1 MTKKIDLIL
10 LDIDGVIY
18 NFVEY
23 TLPLFGKKPSDE
35 ILIKDYDMCKS
46 LGISKEEFW
55 KKLDSSEGIFCN
67 GNNYSWSEQLIEICK
82 KYSNKL
88 VFCSN
93 PGNNPKHWAEKR
105 EWIEKSFLDIP
116 LVLTQH
122 KEMLS
127 LDGVVLIDD
136 FVKNI
141 NKFNSGNG
149 IGILFPQYWND
160 FYKFTDDRLGY
171 IDCTLDDITQVGF
184 QTWKNLKNEKSI
196 ININ

>member
-23 TLPLFGKKPSDE
+23 TLPLFGRKSSEE
-35 ILIKDYDMCKS
+35 IFIQDYDMCKS
-46 LGISKEEFW
+46 LGISQEEFW
-55 KKLDSSEGIFCN
+55 KKIDASEGVFCN
-67 GNNYSWSEQLIEICK
+67 GKNYFWSKQLIEICK

-105 EWIEKSFLDIP
+105 KWLEKNFLNIP
-116 LVLTQH
+116 LILTQH

-127 LDGVVLIDD
+127 LNGVVLIDD
-136 FVKNI
+136 FSKNI
-141 NKFNSGNG
+141 NKFNQAEG
-149 IGILFPQYWND
+149 IGILFPQYWNELYSFRYD
-160 FYKFTDDRLGY
+160 PVSY
-171 IDCTLDDITQVGF
+171 IDCTLDDITQIGF
-184 QTWKNLKNEKSI
+184 NKWKTIKKQVDY
-196 ININ
+196 